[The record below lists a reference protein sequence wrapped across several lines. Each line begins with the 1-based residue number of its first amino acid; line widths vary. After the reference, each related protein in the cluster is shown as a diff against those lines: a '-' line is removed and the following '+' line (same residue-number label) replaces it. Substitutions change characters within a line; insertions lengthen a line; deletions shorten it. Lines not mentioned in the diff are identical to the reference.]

1 MNFPAAPC
9 CWWLDNNT
17 KDSIFIMPIVLAS
30 EHAMETTA
38 TPIRTVPF
46 LERLRFRRGDR
57 IGTLVGMAR
66 RHGDVARVPWWGGI
80 VKANIVSSADM
91 VHEILVEQ
99 ADAFVKGYGLS
110 YFARPLLGNGLLT
123 SERDFHRRQRRM
135 MAPAFVHKRI
145 ADYATV
151 IGQRAEAAQQG
162 FGDGAVVDFSAAMM
176 RMTLE
181 IVGATLFGAEVGD
194 EAEEIHA
201 ALTAAMEQAT
211 SALRAVVP
219 IPPSWPTPGNRRGQ
233 KAIARLDRTVYR
245 LIEERRREGGDRG
258 DFLSMLLLAQDEDDG
273 SVMTDKQVR
282 DEAMNIFL
290 AGHET
295 TANALAWTFYLLAQ
309 HPAIRERVER
319 EADEVLGGRTP
330 TLADL
335 PRLPF
340 ALQVF
345 KEAMRLY
352 PPAFV
357 VARRATRDVIVG
369 GHRMARNEL
378 AIINIVGMHRRPS
391 YYAEPDR
398 FDPERWSPEN
408 EKSLNKR
415 AFLPFGAGPRVCI
428 GNHFAM
434 LEGHLA
440 VAALAQRV
448 SLDLA
453 PGSARIEPEP
463 LITLRPRGGIPML
476 VRRRG
481 AVPHAR
487 FRRGLA
493 SARGMHGARS

>member
-1 MNFPAAPC
+1 MSTP
-9 CWWLDNNT
+9 T
-17 KDSIFIMPIVLAS
+17 SSIK
-30 EHAMETTA
+30 
-38 TPIRTVPF
+38 TVPF
-46 LERLRFRRGDR
+46 FERLRFRRGNRVDS
-57 IGTLVGMAR
+57 LLEMAR
-66 RHGDVARVPWWGGI
+66 HHGDVVRVPWFGGI
-80 VKANIVSSADM
+80 VKANIISSADM
-91 VHEILVEQ
+91 AHEVLVEQ

-151 IGQRAEAAQQG
+151 IGQRAEATQQG
-162 FGDGAVVDFSAAMM
+162 FRDGAVVDFSAAMM

-181 IVGATLFGAEVGD
+181 IVGATLFGAEVGE
-194 EAEEIHA
+194 EAEEIHE

-211 SALRAVVP
+211 SAIRAIIP
-219 IPPSWPTPGNRRGQ
+219 IPPSWPTPGNRRGHR
-233 KAIARLDRTVYR
+233 AIARLDRTVYR

-295 TANALAWTFYLLAQ
+295 TANALAWGFYLLAQ
-309 HPAIRERVER
+309 HPEIRERLER
-319 EADEVLGGRTP
+319 EVDAALEGRTP

-357 VARRATRDVIVG
+357 VARRATRDVIIG
-369 GHRMARNEL
+369 GHRMAKNEL
-378 AIINIVGMHRRPS
+378 AIINIIGMHHRPA
-391 YYAEPDR
+391 YYVDPERFDPDR
-398 FDPERWSPEN
+398 FAPEH
-408 EKSLNKR
+408 EKAMNKR

-448 SLDLA
+448 RLDLA
-453 PGSARIEPEP
+453 PGSARVEPEP
-463 LITLRPRGGIPML
+463 LITLRPRGGVPMI
-476 VRRRG
+476 VRRR
-481 AVPHAR
+481 ATVPHAR
-487 FRRGLA
+487 PA
-493 SARGMHGARS
+493 AA